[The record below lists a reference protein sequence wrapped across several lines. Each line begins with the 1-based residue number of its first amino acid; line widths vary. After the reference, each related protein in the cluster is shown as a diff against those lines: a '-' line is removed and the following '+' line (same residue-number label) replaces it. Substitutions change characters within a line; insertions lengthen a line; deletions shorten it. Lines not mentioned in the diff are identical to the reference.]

1 MVTPLLHYVLIAYLN
16 AVHNQAALPVRQLA
30 SAFTHAF
37 RCFAR
42 AACSSCIRTCFC
54 EKLPLRACF
63 SLALSDFL
71 RLPESK
77 SLSIF
82 VDDVCV
88 LQAMAEGAVAPFT
101 LPLTLL
107 HSNTH
112 TRVVLLQ
119 QGHAGDHLPNKTERA
134 ASAAS
139 QPVQPRSQGQTDGR
153 TALDCRVAEA
163 AQPNGQTLPADS
175 TGVCDTIIKQK
186 IG

>member
-1 MVTPLLHYVLIAYLN
+1 MCMVNPLLHYVLLAYLN

-77 SLSIF
+77 SLSILLMM
-82 VDDVCV
+82 CV
-88 LQAMAEGAVAPFT
+88 FFKQWLREQFAPFT

-112 TRVVLLQ
+112 TRVAHLR
-119 QGHAGDHLPNKTERA
+119 QGHAGDHLPNKTQRA

-139 QPVQPRSQGQTDGR
+139 QPGADRQTDCLGLLCSRSSAARCKRSQLT
-153 TALDCRVAEA
+153 V
-163 AQPNGQTLPADS
+163 PAFV
-175 TGVCDTIIKQK
+175 TQ
-186 IG
+186 